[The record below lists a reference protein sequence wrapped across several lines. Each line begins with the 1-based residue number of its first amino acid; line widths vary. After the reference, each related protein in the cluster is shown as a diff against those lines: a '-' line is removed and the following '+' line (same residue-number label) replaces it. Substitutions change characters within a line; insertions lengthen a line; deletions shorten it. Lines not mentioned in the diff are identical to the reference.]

1 MSKTETRAMI
11 RALVE
16 QANEEKRDWFESL
29 GRGYRYNRE
38 QKAYGFELIRES
50 GVRATA
56 RILNIPR
63 RTLQRWCRKHQVF
76 VRRCPS
82 WVYEWAE
89 RRRKKRTFWQPIGY
103 SYQ

>member
-16 QANEEKRDWFESL
+16 QSNEEKRAWFESL
-29 GRGYRYNRE
+29 GQGYRYNHE
-38 QKAYGFELIRES
+38 QRAYAFELIEES

-56 RILNIPR
+56 RILNTPR
-63 RTLQRWCRKHQVF
+63 RTLQRWCKKHQVF

-82 WVYEWAE
+82 WVYGWAQ
-89 RRRKKRTFWQPIGY
+89 RRRKRRGFWERRGY
-103 SYQ
+103 C